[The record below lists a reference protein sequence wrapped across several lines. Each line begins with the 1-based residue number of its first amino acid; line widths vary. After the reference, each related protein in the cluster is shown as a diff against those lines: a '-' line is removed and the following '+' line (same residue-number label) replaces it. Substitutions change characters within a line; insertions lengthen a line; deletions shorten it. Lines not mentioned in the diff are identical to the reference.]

1 MIMASEATDAVKQKR
16 TRNDLRSYMSG
27 KYPDNNY
34 ESDDDLDDALYGEL
48 EDYDKRNKELSESN
62 EHYKQQE
69 NEINELFSSQPSS
82 ANFLADMADGKDPII
97 GLIELYGSDGVN
109 EILNDPKKKEEIA
122 KAHQKYLDDAA
133 EEKRLEQE
141 FTKNIEKTI
150 DDEEAALSSGEITQE
165 EIDKAHEVL
174 KQYYEMVVMG
184 KWTVKD
190 LKGILKGVNYDADV
204 SQAREAGEVM
214 GRNSKIVENKK
225 KRSQGDGMPV
235 FGGSGSMMKKKEGIS
250 QDKLGALAKPRKSMW
265 D

>member
-1 MIMASEATDAVKQKR
+1 MASEATDAVKQKR

-34 ESDDDLDDALYGEL
+34 EADDDLDDALYGEL

-141 FTKNIEKTI
+141 FAKNIEKTI

-190 LKGILKGVNYDADV
+190 LKGILKSVNYDADV

-235 FGGSGSMMKKKEGIS
+235 FGGSGSMTKKNKGIS